1 MHTVAGI
8 IGTKTLVHL
17 AADVGQKIIGMMKL
31 FVNGRSKATFDK
43 SCFVIF
49 QAFEKVDEFLW
60 KPIGLLSI
68 AAAECIIRPLPYV
81 VAGECVCPL
90 IPEHGIH

>member
-1 MHTVAGI
+1 MTGL
-8 IGTKTLVHL
+8 IGTETLVHL
-17 AADVGQKIIGMMKL
+17 AVAAGQKTIGMTKL
-31 FVNGRSKATFDK
+31 FVDGRSMATFDK

-60 KPIGLLSI
+60 KPTGLLSI

-81 VAGECVCPL
+81 VAGECVRPL
-90 IPEHGIH
+90 FPEHNID